1 MGKYVFLQY
10 FQTIYYLWKYS
21 FSFIK
26 PFPTINYQ
34 GNNGFF
40 LQLFFTTIHSGKYN
54 FLNLFSKYYLRKIDI
69 CSFIL
74 FSQWTLRK
82 ILSPNPFQLAVSHD
96 ILSLVNLNKSWM
108 DIFTCSRNASDW
120 SLNPIDMKNWTTSSV
135 VHLEASGYFP
145 FSILGNV
152 DRPFVVVSFLKKDL
166 KIKGNITKVQHPQQ
180 YSSYQSRPTCQN
192 HASKNTF
199 QNLTRSTTK
208 VQMHLNTI
216 IWCVFD
222 LNVQKITTGFL
233 VMLNCNIGSGV
244 EHIQ

>member
-40 LQLFFTTIHSGKYN
+40 LQLFFTTIH
-54 FLNLFSKYYLRKIDI
+54 
-69 CSFIL
+69 SFIL

-152 DRPFVVVSFLKKDL
+152 DRPFLVVSFLKKDL
-166 KIKGNITKVQHPQQ
+166 KIKGNIIKVQHPQQ

-208 VQMHLNTI
+208 VQNAP
-216 IWCVFD
+216 
-222 LNVQKITTGFL
+222 
-233 VMLNCNIGSGV
+233 
-244 EHIQ
+244 